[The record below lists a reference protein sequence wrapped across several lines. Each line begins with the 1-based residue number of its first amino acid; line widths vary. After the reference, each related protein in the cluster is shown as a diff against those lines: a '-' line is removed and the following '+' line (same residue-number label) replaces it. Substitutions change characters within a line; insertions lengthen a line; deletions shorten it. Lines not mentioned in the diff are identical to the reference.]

1 MASMERFTQRA
12 RRVLA
17 LAHEEAEKARK
28 ESLGTE
34 DLLLGLLIEEGGVAG
49 RVLREL
55 GLDVERVR
63 EIIQRVTQDAP
74 RSDPSGRVN
83 LDADTQKVLEYSI
96 DEARGFGHH
105 YIGTEHLLLALTRSE
120 GTVKFV
126 FDKLGLTP
134 EQIRKEVRRILNE
147 GSSSTTST
155 PAPGANKRASRPA
168 AAKQDKTPLI
178 DQLATDLTALAEEG
192 KLDPVIGRQTEI
204 ERVIQILARR
214 TKNNPALIGE
224 PGVGKTAIVEGLAQR
239 IVEGDVPAPLMKKQV
254 LQLDVGSLVAGT
266 MYRGQFEERLKRV
279 IDELKKSGAILFID
293 EVHMLVGAGSAGSS
307 MDAAN
312 ILKPALSRGE
322 LQVIGATTMEEYRK
336 NIEADAA
343 LERRFQSILVEEP
356 SEDETI
362 AILKGIRKAYEEH
375 HHLVI
380 SDEALEAATQLSS
393 RYISERFLPDKAIDL
408 IDESS
413 SRVRMY
419 KSPAA
424 QEAKDLFSK
433 IRETRETRNVA
444 QEEGKEESEL
454 QKLDTTLAELEE
466 KIEKLR
472 TGWDRTQSPVVSAED
487 IAEMV
492 SMWTGVPLMQLAQ
505 EESERLLHMEEELRQ
520 HIIGQDEAIQ
530 TIARAVRRAR
540 AGLKD
545 PQRPIGSLMFLGPTG
560 VGKTELT
567 KALAKFMFGS
577 EDAAIQ
583 LDMSE
588 FMERHTASRLVGAP
602 PGYIGYDDAG
612 QLTEAL
618 RRRPYSIV
626 VFDEIEKAHGEVH
639 NMLLQIM
646 EEGHL
651 SDARGRKVDFSNAII
666 VMTSNVGAD
675 MIKKQGSFGFQLKQ
689 DKEVEERLGYEE
701 MRKKL
706 TETLKRVFRPEFV
719 NRLDGVVV
727 FRSLNEADIQNIV
740 SLELNKVSKR
750 LVDHGLT
757 LTATPVALTQLG
769 EMGYDPE
776 MGARPLKRIIQQHVE
791 DPLSDAVLAGEF
803 VDGDTVL
810 VDLDDGGTIILTK
823 ELASNKEAEPAP
835 AA

>member
-134 EQIRKEVRRILNE
+134 DQIRKEVRRILNE
-147 GSSSTTST
+147 GSSQASST
-155 PAPGANKRASRPA
+155 PMSGGGNKRASRPA
-168 AAKQDKTPLI
+168 EAKQEKTPLI

-343 LERRFQSILVEEP
+343 LERRFQSIIVEEP

-424 QEAKDLFSK
+424 QHAKDLFAQ
-433 IRETRETRNVA
+433 IRETKESRNLV
-444 QEEGKEESEL
+444 QEEGKEEQLKEL
-454 QKLDTTLAELEE
+454 DDALAKLEGE
-466 KIEKLR
+466 IEKLR
-472 TGWDRTQSPVVSAED
+472 TGWDRADSPVVSAED

-675 MIKKQGSFGFQLKQ
+675 MIKKQSAFGFQLKQ
-689 DKEVEERLGYEE
+689 DKEVEERLDYED

-706 TETLKRVFRPEFV
+706 TDTLKRVFRPEFV

-740 SLELNKVSKR
+740 SLELDKVSKR
-750 LVDHGLT
+750 LVEHGLT

-769 EMGYDPE
+769 EMGYDPD

-803 VDGDTVL
+803 VDGDTIL
-810 VDLDDGGTIILTK
+810 VDLDDGGAIILTK
-823 ELASNKEAEPAP
+823 ELAPAKEADAQPVA
-835 AA
+835 

>member
-34 DLLLGLLIEEGGVAG
+34 DLLLGLLLEEGGVAG

-74 RSDPSGRVN
+74 RTDPTGKVN
-83 LDADTQKVLEYSI
+83 LDADTQKILEYSI
-96 DEARGFGHH
+96 DEARSFGHH

-126 FDKLGLTP
+126 FDKLGLLP
-134 EQIRKEVRRILNE
+134 DQIRKQVRRVLNE
-147 GSSSTTST
+147 GTSSS
-155 PAPGANKRASRPA
+155 APNQARGKRTSRPA
-168 AAKQDKTPLI
+168 PAKQDKTPLI
-178 DQLATDLTALAEEG
+178 DQLATDLTALAEEK

-307 MDAAN
+307 VDAAN

-322 LQVIGATTMEEYRK
+322 LQVIGATTMDEYRK
-336 NIEADAA
+336 SIESDAA

-362 AILKGIRKAYEEH
+362 AILKGIRKAYEDH

-424 QEAKDLFSK
+424 KEAKDLYAK
-433 IRETRETRNVA
+433 LRETQQTRVQA
-444 QEEGKEESEL
+444 QEDGKAEEDLQAIETVLSEI
-454 QKLDTTLAELEE
+454 EE
-466 KIEKLR
+466 KIEKIR
-472 TGWDRTQSPVVSAED
+472 TGWDCANSPVVSAED

-520 HIIGQDEAIQ
+520 HIIGQDEAIE

-602 PGYIGYDDAG
+602 PGYVGYDDAG

-626 VFDEIEKAHGEVH
+626 VFDEVEKAHGEVH

-675 MIKKQGSFGFQLKQ
+675 MIKKQGSLGFQLKQ
-689 DKEVEERLGYEE
+689 DKEVEERLSYED
-701 MRKKL
+701 MRKRL
-706 TETLKRVFRPEFV
+706 TETLKREFRPEFI

-727 FRSLNEADIQNIV
+727 FRALNEADIQQIV
-740 SLELNKVSKR
+740 SLELDKVTER
-750 LVDHGLT
+750 LVEHGIT

-776 MGARPLKRIIQQHVE
+776 MGARPLKRIIQQQVE

-810 VDLDDGGTIILTK
+810 VDLDDGGEIILTK
-823 ELASNKEAEPAP
+823 ETASDKEKDAVPTA
-835 AA
+835 

>member
-12 RRVLA
+12 RRVLS
-17 LAHEEAEKARK
+17 LAHQEAEKARK

-34 DLLLGLLIEEGGVAG
+34 DLLLGLIIEEGGVAG
-49 RVLREL
+49 RTLREL

-63 EIIQRVTQDAP
+63 EIIQRITQDSSHTLYSNKPNLAP
-74 RSDPSGRVN
+74 DI
-83 LDADTQKVLEYSI
+83 QKVLEYAI
-96 DEARGFGHH
+96 EEARIIGHH
-105 YIGTEHLLLALTRSE
+105 YIGTEHLLLALTRSD

-126 FDKLGLTP
+126 FDKLGLSSD
-134 EQIRKEVRRILNE
+134 QIRKQVRRILNE
-147 GSSSTTST
+147 GSHSSTPTIGRDQRI
-155 PAPGANKRASRPA
+155 PKQASVKKA
-168 AAKQDKTPLI
+168 SKSKTPLV
-178 DQLATDLTALAEEG
+178 DQLATDLTALAEEK

-239 IVEGDVPAPLMKKQV
+239 IVDGDVPAPLMKKQV
-254 LQLDVGSLVAGT
+254 MQLDVGSLVAGT

-293 EVHMLVGAGSAGSS
+293 EVHMLVGAGSAGSAV
-307 MDAAN
+307 DAAN

-322 LQVIGATTMEEYRK
+322 LQVIGATTLDEYRK
-336 NIEADAA
+336 SIESDAA
-343 LERRFQSILVEEP
+343 LERRFQSVLVEEP
-356 SEDETI
+356 SEEETV
-362 AILKGIRKAYEEH
+362 AILKGIRKMYEEH

-380 SDEALEAATQLSS
+380 SDEALTAATQLSS

-424 QEAKDLFSK
+424 KEAKDLYLRLREK
-433 IRETRETRNVA
+433 KEIRAEA
-444 QEEGKEESEL
+444 QEKGKEAEL
-454 QKLDTTLAELEE
+454 QAIDAALALIEE

-472 TGWDRTQSPVVSAED
+472 TGWDRKTSPVVSEED

-505 EESERLLHMEEELRQ
+505 EESERLLHMEDELRQ
-520 HIIGQDEAIQ
+520 HIIGQDEAIGI
-530 TIARAVRRAR
+530 IARSVRRAR

-588 FMERHTASRLVGAP
+588 FMERHSASRLVGAP

-626 VFDEIEKAHGEVH
+626 VFDEIEKAHSEVH

-651 SDARGRKVDFSNAII
+651 SDARGQKVDFSNAII
-666 VMTSNVGAD
+666 VMTSNVGAEL
-675 MIKKQGSFGFQLKQ
+675 IRKQGSLGFQLKQ
-689 DKEVEERLGYEE
+689 DKVTEERLSYEE

-706 TETLKRVFRPEFV
+706 TETLKREFRPEFI

-727 FRSLNEADIQNIV
+727 FRALNQEDIQQIV
-740 SLELNKVSKR
+740 SIELDKVSAR
-750 LVDHGLT
+750 LVEQGLI
-757 LTATPVALTQLG
+757 LTATPVALAQLG
-769 EMGYDPE
+769 ELGYDPE
-776 MGARPLKRIIQQHVE
+776 MGARPLKRIIQHKVE
-791 DPLSDAVLAGEF
+791 DPLSDAVLSGRFIE
-803 VDGDTVL
+803 GDTVL
-810 VDLDDGGTIILTK
+810 VDLDDGGEIVLAK
-823 ELASNKEAEPAP
+823 ELAPVKEAEPELVA
-835 AA
+835 